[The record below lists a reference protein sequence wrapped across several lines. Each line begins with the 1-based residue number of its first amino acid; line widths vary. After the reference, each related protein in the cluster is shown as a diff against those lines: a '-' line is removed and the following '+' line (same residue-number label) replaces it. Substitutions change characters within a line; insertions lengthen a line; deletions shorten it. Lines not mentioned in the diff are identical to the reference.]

1 MKHMP
6 LSRLAYEK
14 DLHGILVQLV
24 KDMDRKIER
33 QKERA
38 AKESAPRPAT
48 PAEQATLDA
57 IKVRAE
63 LLVVQLH
70 LVPTHCHL
78 TFAMLPGAAAC
89 GHPKCSLLDVRLH
102 FKADVLN
109 FDDSFHV
116 AASSGIHRAV
126 DGSGDGSVAQ

>member
-1 MKHMP
+1 MQVL

-57 IKVRAE
+57 IKVRAGR
-63 LLVVQLH
+63 LVQLCLALTQGH
-70 LVPTHCHL
+70 LPENLRTWGRHQACFQVMLHG
-78 TFAMLPGAAAC
+78 AMPGADLLLCNMPGLASA
-89 GHPKCSLLDVRLH
+89 GLMSLH
-102 FKADVLN
+102 
-109 FDDSFHV
+109 
-116 AASSGIHRAV
+116 
-126 DGSGDGSVAQ
+126 

>member
-1 MKHMP
+1 M
-6 LSRLAYEK
+6 SRLAYEK

-57 IKVRAE
+57 IKVRAGRP
-63 LLVVQLH
+63 VQLC
-70 LVPTHCHL
+70 LDLTEVPLLEDST
-78 TFAMLPGAAAC
+78 PGADLRHA
-89 GHPKCSLLDVRLH
+89 VR
-102 FKADVLN
+102 
-109 FDDSFHV
+109 
-116 AASSGIHRAV
+116 
-126 DGSGDGSVAQ
+126 